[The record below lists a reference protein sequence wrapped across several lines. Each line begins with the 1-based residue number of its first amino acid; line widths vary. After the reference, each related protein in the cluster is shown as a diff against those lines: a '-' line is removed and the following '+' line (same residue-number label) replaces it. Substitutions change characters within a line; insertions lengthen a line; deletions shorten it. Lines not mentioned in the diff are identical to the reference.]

1 MMDCGK
7 KRSELDKI
15 NNMYKDN
22 NRESMAKEFIRL
34 LGERASMVSDDINKQ
49 KEYIMGYLEG
59 VLVRNG
65 DIRVMVELCES
76 IKKELSK
83 SKPFDVWIRK
93 TSKQDW
99 MHYGKSNTLDEALNM
114 LKDVS
119 TKKPKYVDN
128 LFGRIV
134 QGEYVVVQENL

>member
-15 NNMYKDN
+15 KNMYKDN

>member
-1 MMDCGK
+1 M
-7 KRSELDKI
+7 

-65 DIRVMVELCES
+65 DMRVMVELSES
-76 IKKELSK
+76 IKKELNK

-134 QGEYVVVQENL
+134 QGEYVVIQENL

>member
-1 MMDCGK
+1 MDCGK

>member
-1 MMDCGK
+1 
-7 KRSELDKI
+7 
-15 NNMYKDN
+15 MYKDN

-34 LGERASMVSDDINKQ
+34 LGERASMVSEDVNKQ

-76 IKKELSK
+76 IKKELNK

-99 MHYGKSNTLDEALNM
+99 MHYGKSNTLDEAVNM

-119 TKKPKYVDN
+119 MKKPKYVDN

>member
-1 MMDCGK
+1 
-7 KRSELDKI
+7 
-15 NNMYKDN
+15 MYKDN

-49 KEYIMGYLEG
+49 KEYIMGYIES

-65 DIRVMVELCES
+65 DMRVMVELCES
-76 IKKELSK
+76 IKKELNK

-99 MHYGKSNTLDEALNM
+99 MHYGKSNTLDEAVNM

-119 TKKPKYVDN
+119 MKKPKYVDN

-134 QGEYVVVQENL
+134 QGEYVVIQENL

>member
-1 MMDCGK
+1 MGCGK

>member
-1 MMDCGK
+1 
-7 KRSELDKI
+7 
-15 NNMYKDN
+15 MYKDN

-49 KEYIMGYLEG
+49 KEYIMGYIES

-65 DIRVMVELCES
+65 DIRVMVELSES
-76 IKKELSK
+76 IKKELNK

-99 MHYGKSNTLDEALNM
+99 MHYGKSNTLDEAVNM

-119 TKKPKYVDN
+119 MKKPKYVDN

>member
-1 MMDCGK
+1 MDCGK

-76 IKKELSK
+76 IKKELNK

>member
-1 MMDCGK
+1 
-7 KRSELDKI
+7 
-15 NNMYKDN
+15 MYKDN

-34 LGERASMVSDDINKQ
+34 LGERASMVSEDVNKQ

-65 DIRVMVELCES
+65 DMRVMVELCES

-134 QGEYVVVQENL
+134 QGDYVVLQENL

>member
-1 MMDCGK
+1 
-7 KRSELDKI
+7 
-15 NNMYKDN
+15 MYKDN

-76 IKKELSK
+76 IKKELNK

-99 MHYGKSNTLDEALNM
+99 MHYGKSNTLDEAVNM

-119 TKKPKYVDN
+119 MKKPKYVDN

>member
-1 MMDCGK
+1 
-7 KRSELDKI
+7 
-15 NNMYKDN
+15 MYKDN

-34 LGERASMVSDDINKQ
+34 LGERASMVSEDVNKQ
-49 KEYIMGYLEG
+49 KEYIMGYIES

-65 DIRVMVELCES
+65 DMRVMVELSES
-76 IKKELSK
+76 IKKELNK

-99 MHYGKSNTLDEALNM
+99 MHYGKSNTLDEAVNM

-119 TKKPKYVDN
+119 MKKPKYVDN

>member
-1 MMDCGK
+1 MDCGK

-15 NNMYKDN
+15 KNMYKDN

>member
-1 MMDCGK
+1 
-7 KRSELDKI
+7 
-15 NNMYKDN
+15 MYKDN

-34 LGERASMVSDDINKQ
+34 LGERASMVSEDVNKQ

-76 IKKELSK
+76 IKKELNK

-99 MHYGKSNTLDEALNM
+99 MHYGKSNTLDEAVNM

-119 TKKPKYVDN
+119 MKKPKYVDN

-134 QGEYVVVQENL
+134 QGEYVVIQENL